1 MTDLQA
7 LAVLTGLVVF
17 ILIGIVVI
25 YHLLTRNY

>member
-25 YHLLTRNY
+25 YHLMTRHY